1 MGLIGSYVEYIS
13 TNQSAS
19 LLSVGILVTIFS
31 ASKAV
36 RALSRALNTAYGVK
50 DNRNFFFQLIFS
62 MAFILVLGFVIIIMI
77 VLVAFSS
84 DVVER
89 MASAM
94 KISFALVNVVS
105 VWRWVTLVVV
115 MFFALCMMY
124 KFAPHKKLRFKEI
137 IPGTIFSMAGFM
149 LLTVGFSIYV
159 TYFMRGSALYLSLI
173 HI

>member
-1 MGLIGSYVEYIS
+1 
-13 TNQSAS
+13 
-19 LLSVGILVTIFS
+19 
-31 ASKAV
+31 
-36 RALSRALNTAYGVK
+36 
-50 DNRNFFFQLIFS
+50 
-62 MAFILVLGFVIIIMI
+62 MI

-159 TYFMRGSALYLSLI
+159 TYFMRGSALYGTIGTVILLMLWMYICLLYTSDAADE
-173 HI
+173 